1 MKKLSS
7 TFIPETKNFSLM
19 LFYVL
24 APVLFFVLSC
34 SKEAAFDESGTS
46 AAIAVIPGETAP
58 ESFKSAGLSHTTLLE
73 LMQARAATAR
83 YHNIEN
89 AFADGYADIN
99 VVIPNM
105 GYHFMKTAW
114 VDAQFEVTKPEI
126 LVYNKQPN
134 GRMQLVAVEYAV
146 PLGMS
151 VNAPEG
157 FSGTQDVWT
166 ANTGFGLWLLH
177 AWVWYE
183 NPAGVFNPTNAAV
196 HLH

>member
-1 MKKLSS
+1 MIKLPAF
-7 TFIPETKNFSLM
+7 FIPGTKQLSLM
-19 LFYVL
+19 LFYTL
-24 APVLFFVLSC
+24 APLLFLVLSC
-34 SKEAAFDESGTS
+34 TKEAGVEDRGSS
-46 AAIAVIPGETAP
+46 AALIAETAP
-58 ESFKSAGLSHTTLLE
+58 ESFKSSGLSHSTLLE

-83 YHNIEN
+83 YHNIAN
-89 AFADGYADIN
+89 AFADGYANIN

-146 PLGMS
+146 PLSMS
-151 VNAPEG
+151 ANAPAG

-183 NPAGVFNPTNAAV
+183 NPDGVFNPTNAAV